1 MTIDRQVVAD
11 RVRELRATLPGPDGD
26 LLSGLQRVIEA
37 TRAVVRVDGAGLTLA
52 HEDGPPR
59 WVAVSDAAMALL
71 EQVQQDFNEGPC
83 VAAYTQDRIVAVE
96 DLRAALAWDRVA
108 AVVDRLHV
116 RGVLSVPVRLA
127 GQPVGTLDVYATAP
141 RGCGRWRR
149 SRRSVRSRSSP
160 PS

>member
-108 AVVDRLHV
+108 AVDF
-116 RGVLSVPVRLA
+116 PPLA
-127 GQPVGTLDVYATAP
+127 GHRGYAARVDGSGWSCRCWRSQST
-141 RGCGRWRR
+141 GGR
-149 SRRSVRSRSSP
+149 
-160 PS
+160 